1 MTARPATVADLQNR
15 AWQAVAGAGHPVTP
29 RWLADHAHIT
39 RGAADLWL
47 AEWATT
53 GRLARGNPPSG
64 GRYAPYDHPY
74 LAPSI
79 GRYRVLV
86 TGSRTWTDAAAIAA
100 VLADIDHAHPGRL
113 TIIHGACP
121 RGADAIAQA
130 WCRRYGVAVEAHP
143 ADWSRL
149 GRRAGYVRNAA
160 MVATAPQECVAFIAD
175 RSPGATHCADA
186 AEAAG
191 IPTTRHHASREPQPM
206 PAPPPTRTGPAD
218 NPLLAAALTHAARGW
233 HIFPLRGGCKRPAV
247 RDWEHRATTDPA
259 RIARCWTAGDFNIG
273 IACGPSG
280 LLVLDLDA
288 AKPGERPPAPWN
300 LPGVSDGA
308 DVLAVLAEQ
317 AGQPWPAQTYTVTT
331 PSGGQHLY
339 FTAPAGPELRNTAG
353 RVGWRIDT
361 RAAGGYV
368 VAAGSLIDGRT
379 YQCVHGQDYPAAALP
394 GWLAE
399 HLTATR
405 AAPPPPPAE
414 ARAIDPSRQSAYL
427 TAALRAEAGRVR
439 TAPAGQRNHALY
451 LAAVALGQLVAGGA
465 ITQTQVR
472 SVLEDAAAAHIIAG
486 AYTEAEREATITS
499 GLTAGAK
506 RPRTV
511 AA

>member
-1 MTARPATVADLQNR
+1 MLREH
-15 AWQAVAGAGHPVTP
+15 AWQVTAATDGP
-29 RWLADHAHIT
+29 LTARWLADAAGIT
-39 RGAADLWL
+39 RGAAELWL
-47 AEWATT
+47 REWAAA
-53 GRLARGNPPSG
+53 GRLARGNPTSG
-64 GRYAPYDHPY
+64 GRYAPYAHPY
-74 LAPSI
+74 LPPAL

-86 TGSRTWTDAAAIAA
+86 TGSRTWTDTDLIGS

-121 RGADAIAQA
+121 RGADTITDA
-130 WCRRYGVAVEAHP
+130 WCRQRGVPVQAHP
-143 ADWSRL
+143 ADWSRH
-149 GRRAGYVRNAA
+149 GRRAGYVRNTA
-160 MVATAPQECVAFIAD
+160 MVATAPDACVAFIAD
-175 RSPGATHCADA
+175 HSPGATHCADT

-191 IPTTRHHASREPQPM
+191 IPTTRRHHTSKEPQPM
-206 PAPPPTRTGPAD
+206 PVPPPTLTGPAG
-218 NPLLAAALTHAARGW
+218 NPLLAAALAYAGRGW
-233 HIFPLRGGCKRPAV
+233 HVFPLRGGCKRPAV

-259 RIARCWTAGDFNIG
+259 RIARCWAAGEFNIG

-280 LLVLDLDA
+280 LVVLDLDA

-300 LPGVSDGA
+300 LPGISDGA
-308 DVLAVLAEQ
+308 DAFALLCEH
-317 AGQPWPAQTYTVTT
+317 AGQPCPAGTYTVTT

-339 FTAPAGPELRNTAG
+339 FTAPGGPDLRNTAG
-353 RVGWRIDT
+353 RLGWHIDT

-379 YQCVHGQDYPAAALP
+379 YQSVHGQDYPAAALP

-472 SVLEDAAAAHIIAG
+472 SVLEDAAAAHITAG

-506 RPRTV
+506 RPRQV